1 MSDRSRVAVVS
12 GGGTGIGAAAVTA
25 LADTCSRIVLLGRRP
40 DRLEAVA
47 TDLATSHPSLT
58 VDCRAV
64 DLTDTAAVTAFA
76 EWATGEL
83 GTVDIV
89 VSNAGSP
96 QPRLEDS
103 LASIAEVWESTWRAN
118 TLSAVLLVEALKPL
132 LARPGGRIVIVGSA
146 AGSFGTGS
154 PAYASA
160 KGALE
165 TYALNLMREL
175 GPEGITANVVA
186 PGYTDGT
193 ELVAG
198 RISPERRERL
208 LAGIAARRPAI
219 PEEIG
224 AVIAFLA
231 SDGASFVNGQTLLA
245 NGGAYLPA

>member
-1 MSDRSRVAVVS
+1 MSERARVAVVS
-12 GGGTGIGAAAVTA
+12 GAGTGIGAAAVAA
-25 LADTCSRIVLLGRRP
+25 LADTCSRIVLLGRRT

-47 TDLATSHPSLT
+47 AGLGASNPALV
-58 VDCRAV
+58 VDCRSVDVTDVPAV
-64 DLTDTAAVTAFA
+64 GAFA
-76 EWATGEL
+76 DWATREL
-83 GTVDIV
+83 GTIDIV

-96 QPRLEDS
+96 QARMEDS
-103 LASIAEVWESTWRAN
+103 LSSIAEVWESAWRAN
-118 TLSAVLLVEALKPL
+118 TLSAVLLVEALKGL
-132 LARPGGRIVIVGSA
+132 LPRPGGRIVIVGSA

-208 LAGIAARRPAI
+208 LAGIAARRPAT
-219 PEEIG
+219 PDEIA

-231 SDGASFVNGQTLLA
+231 SDGASYVNGQTLLA

>member
-1 MSDRSRVAVVS
+1 MTDHSRVAVVS
-12 GGGTGIGAAAVTA
+12 GGGTGIGAAAVSA

-40 DRLEAVA
+40 DRLESVA
-47 TDLATSHPSLT
+47 ADLATEHPSLT
-58 VDCRAV
+58 VDCRSV

-76 EWATGEL
+76 QWAASAL

-89 VSNAGSP
+89 VGNAGSP
-96 QPRLEDS
+96 QPPMDDS
-103 LASIAEVWESTWRAN
+103 LASIAAVWESTWRAN

-132 LARPGGRIVIVGSA
+132 LPRPGGRIVIVGSA

-175 GPEGITANVVA
+175 GSEGITANVVA

-208 LAGIAARRPAI
+208 LAGIAARRPAT